1 MKPGGKTANPS
12 LMKGSTAD
20 DLISVL
26 RHLSRR
32 ELVSHPKGLVLIGFS
47 DNAKLAGP
55 GVDSII
61 CS

>member
-1 MKPGGKTANPS
+1 ME
-12 LMKGSTAD
+12 GSTAD

-32 ELVSHPKGLVLIGFS
+32 EQVSHPKDLVLIGFS
-47 DNAKLAGP
+47 DNAKLAETGA
-55 GVDSII
+55 DQII